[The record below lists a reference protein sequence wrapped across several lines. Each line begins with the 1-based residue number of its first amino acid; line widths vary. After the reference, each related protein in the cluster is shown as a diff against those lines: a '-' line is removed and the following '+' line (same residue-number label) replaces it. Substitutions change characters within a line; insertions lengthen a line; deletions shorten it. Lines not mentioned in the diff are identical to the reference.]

1 MGKHYAIRFPETTFT
16 DRNGLSE
23 HIQFATLAF
32 TSLLAI
38 LNPLSAVPV
47 FVAMTSNYDRGH
59 RAATLRRAIFTAF
72 IVMVAFSILGTLIL
86 RFFGITTHAFQIAGG
101 IIFFSIG
108 WDMLHARRSRVKT
121 TEEEETEGAGREDI
135 GIIPLGLPSLAGPG
149 TITTVIAL
157 DSQAETVP
165 QKVSVYIAIVAV
177 CLIAWGVLAAAPFV
191 TRKLGQ
197 TGMNVFTRIMGLL
210 AMVIGSQFVIN
221 GVTTVLRSVD

>member
-1 MGKHYAIRFPETTFT
+1 M
-16 DRNGLSE
+16 SE
-23 HIQFATLAF
+23 YLQFGTLAF

-47 FVAMTSNYDRGH
+47 FIAMTAHYDRAH
-59 RAATLRRAIFTAF
+59 RAATLRRAILTAF
-72 IVMVAFSILGTLIL
+72 MVMVAFSLLGSFIL
-86 RFFGITTHAFQIAGG
+86 RFFGITTYAFQIAGG
-101 IIFFSIG
+101 IIFFGIG

-121 TEEEETEGAGREDI
+121 TEEEESEGAAREDI

-157 DSQAETVP
+157 DSQADTLGER
-165 QKVSVYIAIVAV
+165 VSIYFAIIAV
-177 CLIAWGVLAAAPFV
+177 CLIAWVVLAAAPVV

-210 AMVIGSQFVIN
+210 VMVIGAQFVIN
-221 GVTTVLRSVD
+221 GVTVVGRNIFNG

>member
-1 MGKHYAIRFPETTFT
+1 M
-16 DRNGLSE
+16 SE
-23 HIQFATLAF
+23 YLQFGTLAF

-47 FVAMTSNYDRGH
+47 FIAMTAHYDRAH
-59 RAATLRRAIFTAF
+59 RAATLRRAILTAF
-72 IVMVAFSILGTLIL
+72 MVMVAFSLLGSFIL
-86 RFFGITTHAFQIAGG
+86 RFFGITTYAFQIAGG
-101 IIFFSIG
+101 IIFFGIG

-121 TEEEETEGAGREDI
+121 TEEEESEGAAREDI

-157 DSQAETVP
+157 DSQADTLGERASIYV
-165 QKVSVYIAIVAV
+165 AIVAV
-177 CLIAWGVLAAAPFV
+177 CLIAWVVLAAAPVV

-210 AMVIGSQFVIN
+210 VMVIGAQFVIN
-221 GVTTVLRSVD
+221 GVTVVGRNIFNG

>member
-1 MGKHYAIRFPETTFT
+1 MSET
-16 DRNGLSE
+16 L
-23 HIQFATLAF
+23 QFATLAF

-47 FVAMTSNYDRGH
+47 FVAMTAHYDRQH

-72 IVMVAFSILGTLIL
+72 VVMCAFAVLGSAIL

-101 IIFFSIG
+101 IIFFGIG

-121 TEEEETEGAGREDI
+121 TEEEESEGAAREDI
-135 GIIPLGLPSLAGPG
+135 GIIPLGMPSLAGPG

-157 DSQAETVP
+157 ESQAETVG
-165 QKVSVYIAIVAV
+165 QTLSIYVVILAVA
-177 CLIAWGVLAAAPFV
+177 LIAWTVLAAAPFV
-191 TRKLGQ
+191 IRKLGQ

-210 AMVIGSQFVIN
+210 VMVVGAQFVIN
-221 GVTTVLRSVD
+221 GVTVVARNILSN

>member
-1 MGKHYAIRFPETTFT
+1 M
-16 DRNGLSE
+16 SE
-23 HIQFATLAF
+23 YLQFGTLAF

-47 FVAMTSNYDRGH
+47 FIAMTAHYDRAH
-59 RAATLRRAIFTAF
+59 RAATLRRAILTAF
-72 IVMVAFSILGTLIL
+72 MVMVAFSLLGSFIL
-86 RFFGITTHAFQIAGG
+86 RFFGITTYAFQIAGG
-101 IIFFSIG
+101 IIFFGIG

-121 TEEEETEGAGREDI
+121 TEEEESEGAAREDI

-157 DSQAETVP
+157 DSQADTLGER
-165 QKVSVYIAIVAV
+165 VSIYFAIVAV
-177 CLIAWGVLAAAPFV
+177 CLIAWVVLAAAPVV

-210 AMVIGSQFVIN
+210 VMVIGAQFVIN
-221 GVTTVLRSVD
+221 GVTVVGKNIFNG

>member
-1 MGKHYAIRFPETTFT
+1 
-16 DRNGLSE
+16 LSE
-23 HIQFATLAF
+23 YLQFGTLAF

-47 FVAMTSNYDRGH
+47 FIAMTAHYDRAH
-59 RAATLRRAIFTAF
+59 RAATLRRAILTAF
-72 IVMVAFSILGTLIL
+72 MVMVAFSLLGSFIL
-86 RFFGITTHAFQIAGG
+86 RFFGITTYAFQIAGG
-101 IIFFSIG
+101 IIFFGIG

-121 TEEEETEGAGREDI
+121 TEEEESEGAAREDI

-157 DSQAETVP
+157 DSQADTLGERASIYV
-165 QKVSVYIAIVAV
+165 AIVAV
-177 CLIAWGVLAAAPFV
+177 CLIAWVVLAAAPVV

-210 AMVIGSQFVIN
+210 VMVIGAQFVIN
-221 GVTTVLRSVD
+221 GVTVVGRNIFNG

>member
-1 MGKHYAIRFPETTFT
+1 MTEY
-16 DRNGLSE
+16 
-23 HIQFATLAF
+23 IQFGTLAF

-47 FVAMTSNYDRGH
+47 FVAMTAHYNREH

-72 IVMVAFSILGTLIL
+72 VVMVAFSLLGSWIL
-86 RFFGITTHAFQIAGG
+86 RFFGITTYAFQIAGG
-101 IIFFSIG
+101 IIFFGIG

-121 TEEEETEGAGREDI
+121 TEEEESESAAREDI

-157 DSQAETVP
+157 DSQADTFA
-165 QKVSVYIAIVAV
+165 KSISVYVAITLVA
-177 CLIAWGVLAAAPFV
+177 LIAWAVLAAAPAV

-210 AMVIGSQFVIN
+210 VMVIGAQFVIN
-221 GVTTVLRSVD
+221 GVTVVGRNIFHG

>member
-1 MGKHYAIRFPETTFT
+1 MTET
-16 DRNGLSE
+16 
-23 HIQFATLAF
+23 IQFGTLAF

-47 FVAMTSNYDRGH
+47 FLAMTAHYDPGH
-59 RAATLRRAIFTAF
+59 RAATLRRAILIAF
-72 IVMVAFSILGTLIL
+72 LVMVAFSLLGAFIL
-86 RFFGITTHAFQIAGG
+86 RFFGITTYAFQIAGG
-101 IIFFSIG
+101 IIFFGIG

-121 TEEEETEGAGREDI
+121 TEEEETEGAAREDI

-157 DSQAETVP
+157 DSQAETLAQSASIYV
-165 QKVSVYIAIVAV
+165 AIVAV
-177 CLIAWGVLAAAPFV
+177 CLIAWVVLAAAPFV

-210 AMVIGSQFVIN
+210 VMVIGAQFVIN
-221 GVTTVLRSVD
+221 GVTVVGRNIFRG